1 MDGVVV
7 VDGFVRFG
15 GIGFGTGVRV
25 VDLSPSISFLTVS
38 VILGWAGLDDF
49 GRGGSGIFANEG
61 AEICGEDDWGCFR
74 VGDRSSDIFGTLENC
89 EGVGIL
95 GRLRLSVS
103 SILGDGRV
111 LDGVVAGCAF
121 WNGVTA
127 LKDGMAGAGFTV
139 G

>member
-49 GRGGSGIFANEG
+49 GRGGTGIFANGG
-61 AEICGEDDWGCFR
+61 AEICGKDD
-74 VGDRSSDIFGTLENC
+74 
-89 EGVGIL
+89 
-95 GRLRLSVS
+95 
-103 SILGDGRV
+103 
-111 LDGVVAGCAF
+111 
-121 WNGVTA
+121 
-127 LKDGMAGAGFTV
+127 
-139 G
+139 